1 MVDRRKLDHA
11 HLWRAIDAL
20 ASRAGLTPS
29 ALARRAG
36 LDPTALN
43 KSKRVTGDGRPRW
56 PSTESLSKILCASD
70 ATLDD
75 LSRLVDD
82 PSRRTADDLSFE
94 PRFASAVMGFRDGS
108 DTTTVP
114 PLAADLETMRVRDD
128 GMLPLYR
135 AGDVLIIAPSVAPK
149 PGERVLLGLTNR
161 PVGVAIFWSSD
172 GGEVEWG
179 EAPFGEPR
187 HHTAVADV
195 VRLARILWAS
205 Q

>member
-1 MVDRRKLDHA
+1 MGDRRRLDHA

-43 KSKRVTGDGRPRW
+43 KSKRVTADGRPRW
-56 PSTESLSKILCASD
+56 PSTESLSKILGASE

-75 LSRLVDD
+75 LSRLIEGPSQHSTGEFVLEAGGNPVD
-82 PSRRTADDLSFE
+82 
-94 PRFASAVMGFRDGS
+94 MGFRDGGEGPV
-108 DTTTVP
+108 VP
-114 PLAADLETMRVRDD
+114 PLGDDLEAVRVGDD
-128 GMLPLYR
+128 AMLPLYR
-135 AGDVLIIAPSVAPK
+135 AGDVLIIRPTTAPK
-149 PGERVLLGLTNR
+149 PGERVLLDLTNR
-161 PVGVAIFWSSD
+161 PMSVAIFWSSD

-187 HHTAVADV
+187 HQTAVSDV